1 MVQAP
6 PSRRGGQGRGGPG
19 RSGPPGQNRQQRDG
33 GGGDGRGRGPRD
45 GRPPRERAPREEDTG
60 GFSERVVYT
69 RRIAKVVKGGRRLR
83 FNALVVVG
91 DGQGTVGAGLGKA
104 LAIPD
109 AVRKGNAVARREMV
123 TLPLRGSTIPQQIT
137 VKKGATI
144 VLIKP
149 AREGTGVIAAGAM
162 RAILELGG
170 VKDVVG
176 KSLGSRNPINIVYAT
191 MEALR
196 QLKDPATE
204 LAKRGVRPVPA
215 PAPAAEEAANQEAKE
230 EPVAV

>member
-1 MVQAP
+1 MVQTP
-6 PSRRGGQGRGGPG
+6 PSRRGGPGRAGGPG
-19 RSGPPGQNRQQRDG
+19 RGGPPGQNRQSRDG
-33 GGGDGRGRGPRD
+33 GGGRGPRD
-45 GRPPRERAPREEDTG
+45 GRAPRERTPREEDTG
-60 GFSERVVYT
+60 GFQERVVYT

-104 LAIPD
+104 LVIPD
-109 AVRKGNAVARREMV
+109 AVRKGNAVARREMA
-123 TLPLRGSTIPQQIT
+123 TIPLRGSTIPQQIT

-144 VLIKP
+144 VMIKP
-149 AREGTGVIAAGAM
+149 AREGTGVIAAGGM

-204 LAKRGVRPVPA
+204 LAKRGVRPTPA
-215 PAPAAEEAANQEAKE
+215 PPSPVGENASETAEKS
-230 EPVAV
+230 

>member
-6 PSRRGGQGRGGPG
+6 PSRRGGQGRGAPG
-19 RSGPPGQNRQQRDG
+19 RSGPPGQNRQQR

-45 GRPPRERAPREEDTG
+45 GRPPRERAPREDDTG

-109 AVRKGNAVARREMV
+109 AVRKGNATARREMV
-123 TLPLRGSTIPQQIT
+123 SLPLRGSTIPQQIT

-149 AREGTGVIAAGAM
+149 AREGTGVIAAGGM

-204 LAKRGVRPVPA
+204 LAKRGVRSLPA
-215 PAPAAEEAANQEAKE
+215 PAPETEETANTESKEQPAA
-230 EPVAV
+230 V